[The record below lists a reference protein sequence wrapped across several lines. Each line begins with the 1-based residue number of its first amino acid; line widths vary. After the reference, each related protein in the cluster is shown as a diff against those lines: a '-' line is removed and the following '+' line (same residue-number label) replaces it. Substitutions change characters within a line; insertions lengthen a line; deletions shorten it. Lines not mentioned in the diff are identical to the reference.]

1 MAARRS
7 RPDAPPRRGLTVTS
21 KGIVIREAH
30 FPGRAP
36 IEAYG
41 NGGFRFADMSHR
53 GSLLCLPSGI
63 HGWEPVDSLALTVA
77 DFDRLLS
84 EADKIEIL
92 LVGMGRD
99 LRPLPAALRAAL
111 KAAGIAS
118 DPMSTGAAVRTYN
131 VLLAEERAVAA
142 ALIAVD

>member
-1 MAARRS
+1 MAR
-7 RPDAPPRRGLTVTS
+7 
-21 KGIVIREAH
+21 GIVIREAH

-53 GSLLCLPSGI
+53 GSILCLPSGI
-63 HGWEPVDSLALTVA
+63 HGWEPVDAQALTVD
-77 DFDRLLS
+77 DFGKLFA
-84 EADKIEIL
+84 EATGIEIL
-92 LVGMGRD
+92 LVGMGSD
-99 LRPLPAALRAAL
+99 LRPLPTKLRSEL
-111 KAAGIAS
+111 KAAGISS

-131 VLLAEERAVAA
+131 VLLAEDRAVAA

>member
-1 MAARRS
+1 MSA
-7 RPDAPPRRGLTVTS
+7 
-21 KGIVIREAH
+21 GIVMREAH

-36 IEAYG
+36 IDAYG

-63 HGWEPVDSLALTVA
+63 YGWEPVDPVALTAA
-77 DFDRLLS
+77 DFERLFE
-84 EADKIEIL
+84 EAADVEVL

-99 LRPLPAALRAAL
+99 LRRLPEPLRTALRAVRISA
-111 KAAGIAS
+111 

-131 VLLAEERAVAA
+131 VLLAEDRAVAA